1 MRIALLAPLLLL
13 LLTGCP
19 EKEEIQNLEEADK
32 SEQLQI
38 KEKLEIQGKEVQK
51 NSEKMKKNLEK
62 LNLQKRE
69 LEKSIKTTGKTALE
83 LVDECIDSQK
93 SKGLPIYECT
103 KLLKP

>member
-1 MRIALLAPLLLL
+1 MRIVLLFPVLLM

-38 KEKLEIQGKEVQK
+38 KEKLEIQGKEVQQK
-51 NSEKMKKNLEK
+51 SEEIKKSLEK
-62 LNLQKRE
+62 FNLQKIE
-69 LEKSIKTTGKTALE
+69 LEKSIKTSGKTALE